1 MYNYRNALAWRGRNR
16 QGTSNGIKKKKKKKS
31 LSLLNRKGEIE
42 RESKG
47 RLFSDSGFFKKGIYA
62 KHGNFVV
69 KLTTGRE
76 ETFLTVLEISK
87 SGWAAESKVQIM
99 DHPTTTWV
107 SPPPTTSTTT
117 TPTPIWPLRPLL
129 EMLDRPTSFTF
140 DFDIVKIFI
149 PLKTRFVLTNKR
161 T

>member
-1 MYNYRNALAWRGRNR
+1 MDLFGNLIPRVFECTITEMPSHGEAEIGKARPMVL
-16 QGTSNGIKKKKKKKS
+16 KKKKKKS

-87 SGWAAESKVQIM
+87 SGWVLNQKSKSWTI
-99 DHPTTTWV
+99 
-107 SPPPTTSTTT
+107 PPPLGCRRRRR
-117 TPTPIWPLRPLL
+117 PPPPPLPPPFGLSG
-129 EMLDRPTSFTF
+129 PF
-140 DFDIVKIFI
+140 
-149 PLKTRFVLTNKR
+149 
-161 T
+161 